1 MITNSPAPGLQR
13 FNFFLN
19 ELQIIFDKA
28 EGADNPA
35 LVIFQENI
43 RTPFFMLEALSRVYE
58 KIHGEKIFGKLKWL
72 FKEMEDSLGAVDY
85 YEGFYKEFTAK
96 KNCPESVIAYLKEKR
111 EARLS
116 DLNML
121 LSDKKWT
128 GKKRKRIRKILQ
140 RLTSVPWLPETEDT
154 LKVKKVYKNSC
165 LAITGKFKKN
175 KIHFDTVEEDVHEL
189 RRELRWLSIYPQA
202 FRGLMQLKPEDETT
216 ESQKKYLTHEI
227 VTSPYNIM
235 PDGSKL
241 QDHIM
246 LNANNFYALSWLIA
260 ELGKLKDDGLRIIFL
275 NEALEQL
282 FGVKKKK
289 AEELTLAIVGDTR
302 MNIPEILQRSG
313 NITTTFFAE
322 NNLENLVG

>member
-1 MITNSPAPGLQR
+1 
-13 FNFFLN
+13 
-19 ELQIIFDKA
+19 
-28 EGADNPA
+28 
-35 LVIFQENI
+35 
-43 RTPFFMLEALSRVYE
+43 
-58 KIHGEKIFGKLKWL
+58 
-72 FKEMEDSLGAVDY
+72 MEDSLGAVDY

-165 LAITGKFKKN
+165 LAIINKFKKN